1 MLLKHRIYGKNKR
14 QGRNNTGKI
23 TVRHRGGGVK
33 RLIRILKSSRHL
45 KDVIGIVKYNEY
57 DPNRNT
63 NLSVIF
69 YENGIK
75 HYIIKPKGLNIG
87 DKIIFSNNVEKNP
100 GNSTFLSNIN
110 IGVKIYNVEFYPF
123 SRSKVACSGETFAVV
138 LGDSGNYKILLLPS
152 KEIRLF
158 HKNCVASIGVP
169 EKRKISDFSKKA
181 GFSRRLGI
189 RPTVRGSAMNAV
201 DHPHGGGEGK
211 APIGRKFPLTPWGKH
226 ALGRKTRLKTNKF
239 NRLILRERL

>member
-110 IGVKIYNVEFYPF
+110 IGVKIKLNFNI
-123 SRSKVACSGETFAVV
+123 V
-138 LGDSGNYKILLLPS
+138 LIFKPHFFKLSYSLNIIINSQYIL
-152 KEIRLF
+152 
-158 HKNCVASIGVP
+158 
-169 EKRKISDFSKKA
+169 
-181 GFSRRLGI
+181 
-189 RPTVRGSAMNAV
+189 
-201 DHPHGGGEGK
+201 
-211 APIGRKFPLTPWGKH
+211 
-226 ALGRKTRLKTNKF
+226 
-239 NRLILRERL
+239 